1 MRKIIR
7 EYRLGDMQAYY
18 ISTEDQRQVELLLIP
33 AGEKIDISKMGNN
46 GFDSMVQLKLVGDIY
61 NDTYAMGNTMR
72 NSETV
77 RRLKYVEQVVQKSG
91 NKTDISTYLSDSRG
105 YEIIHHLLYK
115 KGTPYLKV
123 YCEFK
128 NQSEEAAVL
137 EMFESFSLSGIS
149 SALFSGSEERMRLH
163 RIRSVW
169 SAEGR
174 IESIPLEDLQLETAW
189 DPHAVRCEKF
199 GQVGSMPVNKF
210 FPFAAL
216 EDMENHIFWG
226 VQIACPA
233 SWQIE
238 AYRKEES
245 LALSGGLADRDFGH
259 WYKEIPKGGEFSTP
273 KAIISVCKGDS
284 VDILSHRLTAYA
296 LEGLENAPLIE
307 KELPI
312 IFNEYC
318 TTWGNPSAEN
328 IGEILNAI
336 KDKGFS
342 YFVIDCG
349 WYKEKNIPWDES
361 MGDYNVSGELFPEGL
376 GKTAADIRRAGM
388 VPGIW
393 FEIETAGRASEAY
406 HMEEHLIKKDGK
418 VLTSYARRFW
428 DMRDPW
434 VQDYLEKKVIRL
446 LKMYDFG
453 YMKIDYNETIGIGC
467 DGAESL
473 GEGLRQNM
481 ECSKR
486 FIEQIKKQVNG
497 IVLENCASGGHRL
510 EPGLMSQ
517 MSMASFSDAHECIEI
532 PIIAANLHRV
542 IHPAQSQIWAVIR
555 KGDSIQRIVYSL
567 CSTFLGRMCLS
578 GDVTEL
584 SQDQWNMIEK
594 GMGFYKK
601 IVPVIRK
608 GCTYR
613 FGSDIK
619 SYRHPEGWQGIV
631 RIGEQGKIL
640 AVLHTFRGMVPN
652 EIEITIPEYSQDK
665 TYSILEVYAEDSRCI
680 RVEGG
685 SIIYYPSEELEAVT
699 VLIQCRT
706 HFSMQ

>member
-1 MRKIIR
+1 MQKIIK
-7 EYRLGDMQAYY
+7 EYSLGDMQAYY
-18 ISTEDQRQVELLLIP
+18 VCSEDQGQTELLLMP
-33 AGEKIDISKMGNN
+33 AGEKIDMSKMEDDR
-46 GFDSMVQLKLVGDIY
+46 FDSLVQLKLVGDIY
-61 NDTYAMGNTMR
+61 NDTYAMGNSMR

-77 RRLKYVEQVVQKSG
+77 RRLKYVGQVVRNHG
-91 NKTDISTYLSDSRG
+91 NETDISTYLNDIRG
-105 YEIIHHLLYK
+105 YEVIHHLLYK
-115 KGTPYLKV
+115 EGTPYLKV
-123 YCEFK
+123 YCEFQ
-128 NQSEEAAVL
+128 NHSEEVVVL

-149 SALFSGSEERMRLH
+149 SALFSESEESMRLH

-174 IESIPLEDLQLETAW
+174 LECIPLEDLQLETAW
-189 DPHAVRCEKF
+189 DHHAVRCEKF

-226 VQIACPA
+226 VQIACLA

-259 WYKEIPKGGEFSTP
+259 WCKEVPPNGGFSTP
-273 KAIISVCKGDS
+273 KAIISVCKADS
-284 VDILSHRLTAYA
+284 IDILSHRLTEYA
-296 LEGLENAPLIE
+296 LEGLENAPLTE

-318 TTWGNPSAEN
+318 TTWGNPSAED
-328 IGEILNAI
+328 IRGILNVI

-349 WYKEKNIPWDES
+349 WYKGKNIPWEES

-376 GKTAADIRRAGM
+376 EKTVAEIRKAGM

-406 HMEEHLIKKDGK
+406 QMEGHLLKKDGK

-434 VQDYLEKKVIRL
+434 VQDYLEEKVIKL
-446 LKMYDFG
+446 LKKYGFG
-453 YMKIDYNETIGIGC
+453 YMKVDYNETIGIGC

-481 ECSKR
+481 EYSKK
-486 FIEQIKKQVNG
+486 FIEEIKKQVPG

-542 IHPAQSQIWAVIR
+542 IHPAQCQIWAVIR
-555 KGDSIQRIVYSL
+555 KGDSMRRIVYSL

-578 GDVTEL
+578 GDVREL
-584 SQDQWNMIEK
+584 SKDQWGMIEK

-601 IVPVIRK
+601 TVPVIRK
-608 GCTYR
+608 GNTYR
-613 FGSDIK
+613 FGPEIK

-631 RIGEQGKIL
+631 RIGEQGSIL
-640 AVLHTFRGMVPN
+640 AVLHTFRKKIPN
-652 EIEITIPEYSQDK
+652 EIEIMIPGYSQDK
-665 TYSILEVYAEDSRCI
+665 KYSILEVYAEDSRCI

-685 SIIYYPSEELEAVT
+685 NIIYYPAEELEAVA
-699 VLIQCRT
+699 VLIQCKT
-706 HFSMQ
+706 HFSM